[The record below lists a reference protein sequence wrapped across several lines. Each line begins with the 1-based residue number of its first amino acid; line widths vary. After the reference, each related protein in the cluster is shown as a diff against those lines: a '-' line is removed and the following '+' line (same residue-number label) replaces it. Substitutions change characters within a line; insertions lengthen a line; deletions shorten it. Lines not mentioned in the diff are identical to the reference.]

1 MSDPSEDDDY
11 FDMLN
16 DEDDGGYECDH
27 VDAEIGWEGRAV
39 CICGH
44 SWRATLEQIEAQDRH
59 MREYAEWEAE
69 QHRHDKAWW
78 RRLGRWL
85 ATLIPRRASTNE
97 LPF

>member
-1 MSDPSEDDDY
+1 MTGPGEDDDY

-16 DEDDGGYECDH
+16 DESDRTDCDH

-44 SWRATLEQIEAQDRH
+44 SWWASAEEIEAQDRH
-59 MREYAEWEAE
+59 MREYAEWEYE
-69 QHRHDKAWW
+69 QARRYNVWW

-85 ATLIPRRASTNE
+85 YHHLPRFTSQQIP
-97 LPF
+97 F